1 MATAS
6 PQTLEPTRHDAI
18 LAAAFQTFC
27 LYGFRR
33 TAMEDIARAAGM
45 SRAALYLHFRNKQDI
60 HRAIVARYF
69 DTTLERMRA
78 ALNPDT
84 PPQAALTAALLAK
97 FGPEMDAICASPHGA
112 ELMDVNASTNTDL
125 IREGEGRLVALLADW
140 LERMT
145 ATGQITLTPPGTSAQ
160 QMAQLLFRALN
171 GIKDPATG
179 PATWREDAA
188 RLAALFWTALRS

>member
-1 MATAS
+1 MAAAS

-60 HRAIVARYF
+60 HSAIVARYF
-69 DTTLERMRA
+69 HTTLERMRA
-78 ALNPDT
+78 ALSAEAT
-84 PPQAALTAALLAK
+84 PEAALKAALLAK

-112 ELMDVNASTNTDL
+112 ELMDVNASSSADL
-125 IREGEGRLVALLADW
+125 IREGEGRLVSLLAEW
-140 LERMT
+140 LERM
-145 ATGQITLTPPGTSAQ
+145 AAQGHLALTPPGTSAPQ
-160 QMAQLLFRALN
+160 LAQMLFHALS
-171 GIKDPATG
+171 GMKDPATG
-179 PATWREDAA
+179 PEAWRADAA
-188 RLAALFWTALRS
+188 RLAALFWRALRP

>member
-1 MATAS
+1 MDAAS
-6 PQTLEPTRHDAI
+6 PQTLEPSRHDAI

-69 DTTLERMRA
+69 DAAHARMHA
-78 ALNPDT
+78 ALDPDT
-84 PPQAALTAALLAK
+84 APEAALKAAILAK
-97 FGPEMDAICASPHGA
+97 FGPEMDAICASPHGK

-125 IREGEGRLVALLADW
+125 IREGEERLITLIADW
-140 LERMT
+140 LESR
-145 ATGQITLTPPGTSAQ
+145 AALGQITLIPPGTSAE
-160 QMAQLLFRALN
+160 QMAQMLFRMLN
-171 GIKDPATG
+171 GLMDPATG
-179 PATWREDAA
+179 PAAWRKDAA
-188 RLAALFWTALRS
+188 RLAALFGRALRP